1 MKIVSLVSVII
12 LLSACGGGSDSGDNK
27 ADTETIV
34 EGTPDCM
41 ILMNSLSLSEG
52 DVCNLTAEDAATYAI
67 SPGVVSCA
75 SSTITYNGSQ
85 FQAGEGGINFSGL
98 TFTCGA

>member
-1 MKIVSLVSVII
+1 MKFVSLVSVIV
-12 LLSACGGGSDSGDNK
+12 LLSACGGGSDGDGGTTV
-27 ADTETIV
+27 TETVV

-41 ILMNSLSLSEG
+41 IVMNSLSLSEG
-52 DVCNLTAEDAATYAI
+52 DVCNLTADDAGTYGI
-67 SPGVVSCA
+67 SPGEVSCA
-75 SSTITYNGSQ
+75 NSTVIYNGSQ